1 MRKRT
6 VVFWS
11 VTGMLLTFIL
21 SSAAVGAQTHNAQML
36 ITLSGFD
43 DQLDVLPDAVNSS
56 FNKMMLEDGVVAP
69 FELQDIPQL
78 KTAVSSVFHSQTI
91 RDSVLNELNASLSAN
106 EMGGLIQF
114 YSSERGT
121 SLRRSELEN
130 SVLEHADRFQL
141 WYEETGMYGLDVERQ
156 RAIHDLERAMQA
168 TVGAV
173 DAMIGMQVAMQVSLT
188 PVLPLN
194 DRLSPKQ
201 LLFEAQ
207 EQRPALTRIYRQSS
221 LETLAFVFQE
231 QSTDSLRA
239 YSAVLKTNAGQRY
252 VTALNDGM
260 TRGLFDAAE
269 QLGLSIQAILIG
281 RTGQGV

>member
-269 QLGLSIQAILIG
+269 QLGLSIQAILKG
-281 RTGQGV
+281 RIGQGV

>member
-1 MRKRT
+1 
-6 VVFWS
+6 
-11 VTGMLLTFIL
+11 MLLTFIL

-231 QSTDSLRA
+231 QSTDSLKA

>member
-231 QSTDSLRA
+231 QSTDSLKA

-281 RTGQGV
+281 RIGQGV

>member
-1 MRKRT
+1 MKKRT
-6 VVFWS
+6 VVLWS
-11 VTGMLLTFIL
+11 ATWMLLIFIL
-21 SSAAVGAQTHNAQML
+21 PSAAVGARTQNAQML
-36 ITLSGFD
+36 ITLSGFA

-78 KTAVSSVFHSQTI
+78 KTAVSSVFHPQAI
-91 RDSVLNELNASLSAN
+91 RDSVLNELNASLSAS

-194 DRLSPKQ
+194 ERLSPKQ
-201 LLFEAQ
+201 LLFAAQ
-207 EQRPALTRIYRQSS
+207 EQRPTLTRIYRQSS
-221 LETLAFVFQE
+221 LETLAFVFQG

-269 QLGLSIQAILIG
+269 QLGLSIQAILKG
-281 RTGQGV
+281 RIGQGV

>member
-91 RDSVLNELNASLSAN
+91 RDSVLKELNASLSAN

-231 QSTDSLRA
+231 QSTDSLKA